1 MKRRTFKQLRSKLE
15 SLDHHNVYVVL
26 LDSAVG
32 RLKKVR
38 TGNPKRDP
46 KKPWRDTFF
55 YEHLYTHAPKPPRHI
70 EPSEGVRTCDWKYI
84 VWLDQTGPAREELY
98 DLRND
103 PLEMKNLAATPAAAA
118 KLSELRCKHETFRKS
133 LK

>member
-1 MKRRTFKQLRSKLE
+1 MPHRGAADRGSARLP
-15 SLDHHNVYVVL
+15 L
-26 LDSAVG
+26 L
-32 RLKKVR
+32 
-38 TGNPKRDP
+38 RDP

-70 EPSEGVRTCDWKYI
+70 EPSEGVRTRDWKYI
-84 VWLDQTGPAREELY
+84 VWLDQAGPAREELY

-103 PLEMKNLAATPAAAA
+103 PLETKNLAAAPAAAL
-118 KLSELRCKHETFRKS
+118 KLAELRRRYETLRKG